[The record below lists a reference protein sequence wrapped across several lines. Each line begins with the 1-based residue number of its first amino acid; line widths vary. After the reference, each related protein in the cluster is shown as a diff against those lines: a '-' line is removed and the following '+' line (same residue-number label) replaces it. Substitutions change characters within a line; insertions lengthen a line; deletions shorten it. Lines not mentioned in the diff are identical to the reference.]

1 MIEVKNLTKSF
12 DGRTILHDVSATF
25 ETGKTNLIIGQ
36 SGSGKTVL
44 VKSLV
49 GLVHPEEGEILYDG
63 RDLMRMNQ
71 EQIKEIRKEIGMLFQ
86 GSALFDSETVLGN
99 VMFPLTM
106 FTRMAPAEA
115 KERAEFCI
123 ERVNLKDANH
133 KYPSEISGG
142 MQKRVAIARAI
153 ALNPKYL
160 FCDEPNS
167 GLDPRTSILI
177 DELLSDIT
185 HEYNITTIINTHD
198 MNSVLGIGENIIFIK
213 GGYREWVGDMHEIYH
228 TANTA
233 LNDFVFANDLFQKVK
248 AYVTSHESRTP
259 PAQGTR

>member
-1 MIEVKNLTKSF
+1 MIEVKNINKSF
-12 DGRTILHDVSATF
+12 DDKQVLCDISATF
-25 ETGKTNLIIGQ
+25 YDGKTNLIIGL

-44 VKSLV
+44 MKSMV
-49 GLVHPEEGEILYDG
+49 GLVTPESGQILYDG
-63 RDLMRMNQ
+63 RDLLKMDLKQ
-71 EQIKEIRKEIGMLFQ
+71 KKELRKEIGMLFQ

-106 FTRMAPAEA
+106 FSTMTNAEM

-133 KYPSEISGG
+133 KYPSELSGG

-167 GLDPRTSILI
+167 GLDPKTSILI

-185 HEYNITTIINTHD
+185 HEYGITTIINTHD
-198 MNSVLGIGENIIFIK
+198 MNSVLGIGENILFVNK
-213 GGYREWVGDMHEIYH
+213 GRCGWVGNKDGIYDSG
-228 TANTA
+228 NEA
-233 LNDFVFANDLFQKVK
+233 LDNFVFATRLFMEVK
-248 AYVTSHESRTP
+248 KAHAMTAAGR
-259 PAQGTR
+259 